1 MHYNFN
7 KDLQDGQRAERE
19 AIEKL
24 QIHFPEIS
32 DFRQSNTK
40 HYDIEGLMDGQP
52 ITFEVKNDLMAHQ
65 TGNVAIEYEC
75 RGKASGLATTTAIF
89 WIYKFDNTFFLFETK
104 VLRKRLFAE
113 KKYFRKVTGGDK
125 GSFTKMYLVKVVEFR
140 TWGMELD

>member
-40 HYDIEGLMDGQP
+40 DFDIEGIVDGQP

-75 RGKASGLATTTAIF
+75 RGKTSGLAVTTANF
-89 WIYKFDNTFFLFETK
+89 WIYKFDNTFFLFETNI
-104 VLRKRLFAE
+104 LRERLFAE
-113 KKYFRKVTGGDK
+113 KKYFRKVTGGDE
-125 GSFTKMYLVKVVEFR
+125 GSFTKMYLVKAVEFR
-140 TWGMELD
+140 TWGMELE